1 MTVYKDEIVQKVLDL
16 IAKKQLTGETFPEMT
31 SNRIDALSD
40 SIIHEL
46 KDYSPDYPE
55 QVDETV
61 KWNLEQNL
69 THW

>member
-1 MTVYKDEIVQKVLDL
+1 MKINKNEIVQKVLDL
-16 IAKKQLTGETFPEMT
+16 IAKRQLLGETFPEMT

-46 KDYSPDYPE
+46 KDFLPGHPE
-55 QVDETV
+55 QVDEV
-61 KWNLEQNL
+61 VSWNLEQNL

>member
-1 MTVYKDEIVQKVLDL
+1 MKINKNEIVQKVLDL
-16 IAKKQLTGETFPEMT
+16 IAKKQLLGETFPEMT

-46 KDYSPDYPE
+46 KDFLPDHPE
-55 QVDETV
+55 QVDEV
-61 KWNLEQNL
+61 VSWNLEQNL

>member
-1 MTVYKDEIVQKVLDL
+1 MKINKNEIVQKVLDL
-16 IAKKQLTGETFPEMT
+16 IAKKQLLGETFPEMT

-46 KDYSPDYPE
+46 KDFLPDHPE
-55 QVDETV
+55 QVDEIV
-61 KWNLEQNL
+61 SWNLEQNL

>member
-1 MTVYKDEIVQKVLDL
+1 MKINKNEIVQKVLDL
-16 IAKKQLTGETFPEMT
+16 IAKRQLLGETFPEMT

-46 KDYSPDYPE
+46 KDFLPDHPE
-55 QVDETV
+55 QVDEIV
-61 KWNLEQNL
+61 SWNLDQNL

>member
-1 MTVYKDEIVQKVLDL
+1 
-16 IAKKQLTGETFPEMT
+16 MT

-46 KDYSPDYPE
+46 KDYLPDHPE
-55 QVDETV
+55 QVDEIV
-61 KWNLEQNL
+61 NWNLEQNL

>member
-1 MTVYKDEIVQKVLDL
+1 MKINKNEIVQKVLDL
-16 IAKKQLTGETFPEMT
+16 IAKRQLLGDTFPEMT

-46 KDYSPDYPE
+46 KDFLPDHPE
-55 QVDETV
+55 QVDEV
-61 KWNLEQNL
+61 VSWNLEQNL

>member
-1 MTVYKDEIVQKVLDL
+1 MTVNKYEIVQKVLDL
-16 IAKKQLTGETFPEMT
+16 IAKRQLTGETFPEMT

-46 KDYSPDYPE
+46 RDYLPDHPE
-55 QVDETV
+55 QVDEIV
-61 KWNLEQNL
+61 KWNLDQNL

>member
-16 IAKKQLTGETFPEMT
+16 IAKRQLTGETFPEMT

-46 KDYSPDYPE
+46 KDYLPDHPE
-55 QVDETV
+55 QVDEIV
-61 KWNLEQNL
+61 KWNLDQNL

>member
-1 MTVYKDEIVQKVLDL
+1 MKINKNEIVQKVLDL
-16 IAKKQLTGETFPEMT
+16 IAKRQLLGETFPEMT

-46 KDYSPDYPE
+46 KDFLPDHPE
-55 QVDETV
+55 QVDEEV
-61 KWNLEQNL
+61 SWNLEQNL

>member
-1 MTVYKDEIVQKVLDL
+1 MKINKNEIVQKVLDL
-16 IAKKQLTGETFPEMT
+16 IAKRQLLGETFPEMT

-46 KDYSPDYPE
+46 RDYLPDHPE
-55 QVDETV
+55 QVDEIV
-61 KWNLEQNL
+61 KWNLDQNL

>member
-1 MTVYKDEIVQKVLDL
+1 MKINKNEIVQKVLDL
-16 IAKKQLTGETFPEMT
+16 IAKRQLLGDTFPEMT

-46 KDYSPDYPE
+46 KDFLPDHPE
-55 QVDETV
+55 QVDEIV
-61 KWNLEQNL
+61 SWNLEQNL